1 MGLDQYIFQEIE
13 GEYEDDGR
21 TKVEEIH
28 YWRKNYQLNDWAC
41 WNWCPDGM
49 ADFNCERLTL
59 EEYMIDDLIEHI
71 IYNLD
76 KPNKDD
82 EGFDGLIS
90 ENVLEAFKD
99 FKLRVKNGKTLY
111 YYAWW

>member
-1 MGLDQYIFQEIE
+1 MGLDQYIFKEIE
-13 GEYEDDGR
+13 NEYEEDGR

-41 WNWCPDGM
+41 WNFCPDGM
-49 ADFNCERLTL
+49 ADFNCERLPL
-59 EEYMIDDLIEHI
+59 YDFMVDELIEHI

-76 KPNKDD
+76 KSDKD
-82 EGFDGLIS
+82 EGGYYGIIS
-90 ENVLEAFKD
+90 EDVLETFKD
-99 FKLRVKNGKTLY
+99 CKKRIGRGEILY